1 MAINID
7 NTNIKSFI
15 LVSDKVLIKPQTEK
29 NRTKSGLYL
38 PPGIQ
43 EKEEIYTGWVLK
55 VGPGMPIPQF
65 NDVEEPWKETKEQ
78 IKYLPLQAKEGDL
91 ALYIQKSAY
100 EITFNNEKYIII
112 PHAAILLLIRDD
124 LMHEY

>member
-7 NTNIKSFI
+7 NLNIKSFI
-15 LVSDKVLIKPQTEK
+15 LVGDKVLIKPQTEK
-29 NRTKSGLYL
+29 NRTKSGLFL

-43 EKEEIYTGWVLK
+43 EKEEIYTGWILK

-65 NDVEEPWKETKEQ
+65 NDVDEPWKETKEQ

-91 ALYIQKSAY
+91 ALYLQKSAY
-100 EITFNNEKYIII
+100 ELTFNNEKYVII

-124 LMHEY
+124 LMHE